1 MFWVILFVAIA
12 AAGLLMLVGYA
23 IWLAHKASDVFAEL
37 KVLGE
42 RSGRIAETLSR
53 IEVPAALTGGPVAP
67 APVPA
72 GERETTGST
81 DDSEQNATRDGARR
95 LAEDVR

>member
-1 MFWVILFVAIA
+1 MFWVILFAAIA

-53 IEVPAALTGGPVAP
+53 IEIPAGLGGSDMPAAVPAA
-67 APVPA
+67 
-72 GERETTGST
+72 EREATAST
-81 DDSEQNATRDGARR
+81 DDTDQNATQGGSRGELR
-95 LAEDVR
+95 DVR